1 MTTTMAIATLQRGQ
15 IIRYPATLARTAA
28 RFITRS
34 ASVRGR

>member
-1 MTTTMAIATLQRGQ
+1 MTTTMAIATLQRGL
-15 IIRYPATLARTAA
+15 IIRYPVTLARRAA